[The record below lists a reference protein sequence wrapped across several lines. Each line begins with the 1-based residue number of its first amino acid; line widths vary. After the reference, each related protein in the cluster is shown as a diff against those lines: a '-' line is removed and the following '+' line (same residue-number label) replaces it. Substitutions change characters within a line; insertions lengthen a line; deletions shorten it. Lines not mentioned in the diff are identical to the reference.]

1 MALVMI
7 NWKPPARQLRNFGLV
22 TSAFAAVVGVWV
34 FLTGSFVGLALS
46 GWTGRLLA
54 YGLWS
59 LSTICLATAFVAP
72 KGLRPLYVVLNAVAL
87 PFGLVISFLI
97 LSGLYYLLLTPVSL
111 VFRLLGRD
119 ALRRQF
125 DPQADSY
132 WIPHETPKDK
142 KSYFRQF

>member
-1 MALVMI
+1 
-7 NWKPPARQLRNFGLV
+7 
-22 TSAFAAVVGVWV
+22 
-34 FLTGSFVGLALS
+34 
-46 GWTGRLLA
+46 
-54 YGLWS
+54 
-59 LSTICLATAFVAP
+59 
-72 KGLRPLYVVLNAVAL
+72 
-87 PFGLVISFLI
+87 LVISFLI

-132 WIPHETPKDK
+132 WIPHEMPKDK

>member
-1 MALVMI
+1 MLTI
-7 NWKPPARQLRNFGLV
+7 DWRPSARQLRNFGLV
-22 TSAFAAVVGVWV
+22 TSVFAAAVGVWV

-46 GWTGRLLA
+46 EPTGRLLT

-59 LSTICLATAFVAP
+59 LSAVCLAMALVAP
-72 KGLRPLYVVLNAVAL
+72 KGLRPLYVVLNAIAL
-87 PFGLVISFLI
+87 PIGLVVSFFI

-132 WIPHETPKDK
+132 WVPRETPKDK
-142 KSYFRQF
+142 RSYFRQF